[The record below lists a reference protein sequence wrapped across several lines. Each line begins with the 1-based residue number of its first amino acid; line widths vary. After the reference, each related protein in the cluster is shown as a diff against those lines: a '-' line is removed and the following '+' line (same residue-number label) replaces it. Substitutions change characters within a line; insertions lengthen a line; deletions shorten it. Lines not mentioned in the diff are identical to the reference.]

1 MLVDLGILEIIAVV
15 LPVGQADRAVD
26 LEEGRAVALLHLGH
40 ERGLVVAGGR
50 GHDIDGDTGLLGVEL
65 GQLLPLRVLLGLEV
79 EVVDGA
85 LGGRRHGQREAQGQ
99 GQNQSNDFLHG

>member
-1 MLVDLGILEIIAVV
+1 MADEVGAGQIIAVIR
-15 LPVGQADRAVD
+15 PVGQAHRAVH
-26 LEEGRAVALLHLGH
+26 LEQGRRIALLDLGH
-40 ERGLVVAGGR
+40 ERGLVVAGGG
-50 GHDIDGDTGLLGVEL
+50 GHDGDRHAGQLGVEL
-65 GQLLPLRVLLGLEV
+65 GHVLPLRILLGLEV